1 MILSYETYF
10 ILKRNAD
17 YNFFKGLFM
26 SVLALI
32 NLRLIDLIKNNNE
45 LWPELT
51 RDWRDA

>member
-1 MILSYETYF
+1 
-10 ILKRNAD
+10 
-17 YNFFKGLFM
+17 M

-51 RDWRDA
+51 RVDVMHGACTSIEKHSQINYLFEKI